1 MGGVVEG
8 YSDVKVPME
17 HFDEQLDFSNF
28 RRTRKGKALGKRS
41 YNKETNI
48 KQL

>member
-8 YSDVKVPME
+8 YFDVKVPME
-17 HFDEQLDFSNF
+17 LFDEKLDYSNF
-28 RRTRKGKALGKRS
+28 RRTRKGKSPEKRS
-41 YNKETNI
+41 YNKQTKI